1 MPDLN
6 DLQRTGT
13 GRIQKSDFTPAWWL
27 KSAHLQTIWPSLFR
41 PRRPLPVTWE
51 RMELADGDFID
62 LAWRRTKGP
71 LVLMIHGL
79 EGSLESHYAYPML
92 THLERAGFSTLF
104 MHLRGCGRE
113 PNRLAR
119 SYHSG
124 ATEDLAEVLDK
135 LDARDERPEALLG
148 ISLGGNLLLK
158 YLGETGQQALTHR
171 AIAIS
176 VPFRLKSAATRLQQG
191 FSKIY
196 DRHLLNKLKR
206 SYREKFAQ
214 RPSPLDLSVGGIDS
228 LYQFDEQVTA
238 PLNGFDSAD
247 DYYRRCSCIGFL
259 KQIMTPTLILHA
271 SDDPLMHPDVV
282 PQAAELGPG
291 VCLELSSHGGH
302 VGFIQGGVP
311 GRPGYWLE
319 QRVVR
324 FLSEELTN

>member
-1 MPDLN
+1 MEPAT
-6 DLQRTGT
+6 TGH
-13 GRIQKSDFTPAWWL
+13 IEPSDFRPAWWL

-41 PRRPLPVTWE
+41 PRRPLKVTWE

-62 LAWRRTKGP
+62 LAWRRNQGP

-79 EGSLESHYAYPML
+79 EGSLESHYAFPML
-92 THLERAGFSTLF
+92 EQLGEAGFSTVF

-124 ATEDLAEVLDK
+124 ASEDLAEVLSQ
-135 LDARDERPEALLG
+135 LDARGERPQALMG

-158 YLGETGQQALTHR
+158 YLGESAQAALTR
-171 AIAIS
+171 CAVAIS

-191 FSKIY
+191 LSRVY
-196 DRHLLNKLKR
+196 DNYLLNKLKR

-214 RPSPLDLSVGGIDS
+214 RPCPLDVSLERIKS
-228 LYQFDEQVTA
+228 LYQFDQQVTA

-259 KQIMTPTLILHA
+259 NEITTPTLILHA
-271 SDDPLMHPDVV
+271 RDDPLMHEDVV
-282 PQAAELGPG
+282 PRAEELGPG
-291 VCLELSSHGGH
+291 ICLELSNHGGH
-302 VGFIQGGVP
+302 VGFIQGSGSI
-311 GRPGYWLE
+311 RPDYWLE
-319 QRVVR
+319 QRVCR
-324 FLSEELTN
+324 FLSQQLPT